1 MEENK
6 DASLPEPSV
15 DQSSS
20 EKRKSETEFLKN
32 KLTREISLPQDSSSM
47 KVAVPIVAVI
57 DPSNAE
63 KGQVK
68 SPIVAVLPHHIKSNE
83 LNGQIQFLKDNGEK
97 IREKAQDYIDQ
108 SSLTITPNYW
118 KFSTP
123 SEVKFF
129 YNPFKTEKKSIRV
142 I

>member
-15 DQSSS
+15 DRLSS

>member
-1 MEENK
+1 M
-6 DASLPEPSV
+6 
-15 DQSSS
+15 DQSSN

-83 LNGQIQFLKDNGEK
+83 LNGQIQFLKDNGEM

-129 YNPFKTEKKSIRV
+129 YNPFKT
-142 I
+142 